1 MLREELEKILKEQGL
16 KIGCYHLDD
25 VELTKSQK
33 KRLLDKIKQGCD
45 DTDIKFKGF
54 VIEIWHVDNEVDFI
68 HLTSQE
74 YLRYS

>member
-1 MLREELEKILKEQGL
+1 MLREKLEKILKEQGL
-16 KIGCYHLDD
+16 KIGCYHLEDI
-25 VELTKSQK
+25 ELTESQQK
-33 KRLLDKIKQGCD
+33 KLLKAIREKCD